1 MRHWLQLA
9 TRNWRAKPGRTVAIV
24 LAVMLG
30 VGTVVAVSS
39 LYASVEATISEQ
51 IVDNWLGHSH
61 ISIQSPSGHWG
72 SIDENI
78 AGKVAKIDGVI
89 RVTARYKTRMQLIT
103 PVDAPE
109 PGEDIDMTHARQ
121 DEIDVIGI
129 DPAQESA
136 FRKQKDMVGDGI
148 SPGDRDVIVLEA
160 RLASE
165 LKVSVGDT
173 VYVEGLINAP
183 VRPLKVCGIASGRRV
198 AFFQK
203 PSVYMHLRDVQ
214 EMRREKNRVS
224 VVDCIVTEDTPE
236 YIAEKAD
243 EIRQLLQEQRQGYL
257 VTTSGAKINQL
268 QEARSVSHLVLL
280 LFTFVTLLTSFF
292 IIITTMSM
300 GMMQRIRIL
309 GAIRCI
315 GMTRRQLAGLVYAE
329 VVPLGVIGVMLGVP
343 CGMLMTK
350 VTVAWVPHVE
360 DIVHSVR
367 FGAWGIGVAVIGGLL
382 TTILGATALLSQGAM
397 VSPLEAVNSQAKPQR
412 TRTIVFAAL
421 FGGLL
426 IGLHHL
432 LLEVIEPAHWL
443 RPVTLFVGTATLY
456 GGYMLL
462 APALVLLTGKLALL
476 VAAPVLGVDRR
487 LANDQIERAPWRA
500 AGVCWTLMVGLSLIV
515 YVFVRGES
523 IVHAW
528 NFPTKLAGTFVWTT
542 NPFDAELL
550 DEVDKINGV
559 VETTP
564 LNDVP
569 CRVQSRRTS
578 LLSLLKTES
587 VFAAGDP
594 ETFLSMAKL
603 EFLQGNAEDAREKL
617 MRGGYILL
625 PPEASH
631 SFGYNVGDKVPITIA
646 NNTVELEVAGVVR
659 SPAMDIAV
667 QYFQADS
674 YMMLA
679 SSSSVLG
686 TLDDLRKHFGI
697 DTLTMFMMNIELDP
711 STPPQ
716 AFAEA
721 SAPPESRTWWWER
734 IDAWLPL
741 LPLAETDREILA
753 NEIDETGDEERMFWG
768 PMLRR
773 LFRQHLAAVYFLKD
787 QWVELTHEARWEIYR
802 ERIVLEQ
809 VKGLIKR
816 PYAQTGTLRR
826 IKQEIDRDIR
836 IATMGIS
843 AVPMISLLVAT
854 LGVAN
859 LMMVNVTSRS
869 RQIAVLRSVGATQS
883 LIARLVL
890 VEALV
895 LGLLGSMIGVG
906 LGLHAAY
913 AGNILITSLIGVEIP
928 WVIPVPR
935 VMFAV
940 GLTWFVCIF
949 AGIRPALRAARSDVV
964 SAMAAA

>member
-9 TRNWRAKPGRTVAIV
+9 TRNWRAKPGPTIAIV

-78 AGKVAKIDGVI
+78 ADEVAKIDGVT
-89 RVTARYKTRMQLIT
+89 RVTSRYKTRMHLIS
-103 PVDAPE
+103 PVDAPA
-109 PGEDIDMTHARQ
+109 PGE
-121 DEIDVIGI
+121 EIDQTNARKDAIDVVGI
-129 DPAQESA
+129 DPAQESE

-148 SPGDRDVIVLEA
+148 QPSDRDVIVLEA

-165 LKVSVGDT
+165 LKIDLGDT
-173 VYVEGLINAP
+173 VYVEGLMNTP
-183 VRPLKVCGIASGRRV
+183 VRPVKVCGIVSGRRV

-203 PSVYMHLRDVQ
+203 PTVFMHLRDVQ

-224 VVDCIVTEDTPE
+224 VIDCMVATDTPE
-236 YIAEKAD
+236 FIAAKAE
-243 EIRQLLQEQRQGYL
+243 EIRSLIHQQGQGYL
-257 VTTSGAKINQL
+257 VSTAGAKINQL
-268 QEARSVSHLVLL
+268 QEARSASHLVLL

-292 IIITTMSM
+292 IIISTMSM

-309 GAIRCI
+309 GAIRCL
-315 GMTRRQLAGLVYAE
+315 GMTRRQLAALVYAE
-329 VVPLGVIGVMLGVP
+329 VVPLGVIGVLLGVP
-343 CGMLMTK
+343 CGMLMTHAA
-350 VTVAWVPHVE
+350 VAWVPHVE

-367 FGAWGIGVAVIGGLL
+367 FGAWGISVAVIGGLI
-382 TTILGATALLSQGAM
+382 TTILGATALLAQGAM
-397 VSPLEAVNSQAKPQR
+397 VSPLEAVNSQAKPHR
-412 TRTIVFAAL
+412 RSTIVIAAL
-421 FGGLL
+421 SGATL
-426 IGLHHL
+426 IGVHHL
-432 LLEVIEPAHWL
+432 LIAVLDSTLWL
-443 RPVTLFVGTATLY
+443 QPVTLFVGIATLY

-462 APALVLLTGKLALL
+462 APALVLLAGRLALL
-476 VAAPVLGVDRR
+476 ITAPIFGVDRR
-487 LANDQIERAPWRA
+487 LAADQIARAPWRA
-500 AGVCWTLMVGLSLIV
+500 AGVCWTLMVGLSLVV

-523 IVHAW
+523 FVQAW
-528 NFPTKLAGTFVWTT
+528 DFPTKLAGTFVWTT
-542 NPFDAELL
+542 NPFDADLL
-550 DEVDKINGV
+550 DEVDIINGV
-559 VETTP
+559 SKTTP

-569 CRVQSRRTS
+569 CRIQSRRTS
-578 LLSLLKTES
+578 LLSLFTSES
-587 VFAAGDP
+587 IFAAGDP

-603 EFLQGNAEDAREKL
+603 EFLQGDSEDAREKL
-617 MRGGYILL
+617 MRGGFILL
-625 PPEASH
+625 PPEAAH
-631 SFGYNVGDKVPITIA
+631 SFGYNLGDKMPITIA
-646 NNTVELEVAGVVR
+646 NKTVDFEVAGVVR

-686 TLDDLRKHFGI
+686 TLDDLEKHFGI
-697 DTLTMFMMNIELDP
+697 DRLSMFMMNIDL
-711 STPPQ
+711 
-716 AFAEA
+716 EA
-721 SAPPESRTWWWER
+721 SAPPKAFDEQSAPPQSRTWWWER
-734 IDAWLPL
+734 IETWLPL
-741 LPLAETDREILA
+741 LPINVADRDTLHQEIAEMGD
-753 NEIDETGDEERMFWG
+753 DERVFWG
-768 PMLRR
+768 PNLRQA
-773 LFRQHLAAVYFLKD
+773 FRQHVAAIEFLRD
-787 QWVELTHEARWEIYR
+787 QWVELTPAARWEIYR

-883 LIARLVL
+883 LIARLVI
-890 VEALV
+890 VEAMV
-895 LGLLGSMIGVG
+895 LGLLGSLIGVG
-906 LGLHAAY
+906 LGLHAAF
-913 AGNILITSLIGVEIP
+913 AGNILITSLVGIEIP
-928 WVIPVPR
+928 WVVPVGR

-940 GLTWFVCIF
+940 GLTWFVCLI
-949 AGIRPALRAARSDVV
+949 AGIRPALRAARSDVI
-964 SAMAAA
+964 SAMSAA

>member
-9 TRNWRAKPGRTVAIV
+9 TRNWRAKPGRTFAIV
-24 LAVMLG
+24 LAVTLG
-30 VGTVVAVSS
+30 VGTVVAVTS

-78 AGKVAKIDGVI
+78 ADNIANIDGVT
-89 RVTARYKTRMQLIT
+89 RVTSRYKTRMRLIS
-103 PVDAPE
+103 PVDAPAPDE
-109 PGEDIDMTHARQ
+109 EIDLTNART
-121 DEIDVIGI
+121 DEIDVVGI
-129 DPAQESA
+129 DPEQESE
-136 FRKQKDMVGDGI
+136 FRVQKDMVGDGI
-148 SPGDRDVIVLEA
+148 QPADRDVIVLEA

-165 LKVSVGDT
+165 LKIALGDT
-173 VYVEGLINAP
+173 VYVEGLMNDP
-183 VRPLKVCGIASGRRV
+183 VRPLKVCGIVSGRRV

-203 PSVYMHLRDVQ
+203 PTVYMHLRDVQ
-214 EMRREKNRVS
+214 QMRREKQRVS
-224 VVDCIVTEDTPE
+224 VIDCMVAEDTPE
-236 YIAEKAD
+236 YIATKAD
-243 EIRQLLQEQRQGYL
+243 EIRQMIRQQGQGYL

-268 QEARSVSHLVLL
+268 QEARSASHLVLL

-329 VVPLGVIGVMLGVP
+329 VVPLGVIGVLLGVP
-343 CGMLMTK
+343 CGMLMTYAA
-350 VTVAWVPHVE
+350 VAWVPHIE
-360 DIVHSVR
+360 DIVYSVK
-367 FGAWGIGVAVIGGLL
+367 FGAWGICIAVIGGLL

-412 TRTIVFAAL
+412 HRTIVFAAVCGL
-421 FGGLL
+421 LL
-426 IGLHHL
+426 IGFHHL
-432 LLEVIEPAHWL
+432 LLEVIEPANWL
-443 RPVTLFVGTATLY
+443 KPVTLFVGTATLY

-462 APALVLLTGKLALL
+462 APALVLVTGKLALL
-476 VAAPVLGVDRR
+476 IAAPLLGVDRR
-487 LANDQIERAPWRA
+487 LAADQIERAPWRA
-500 AGVCWTLMVGLSLIV
+500 AGVCWTLMVGLSLVV

-523 IVHAW
+523 IVYAW
-528 NFPTKLAGTFVWTT
+528 DFPTKLAGTFVWTT
-542 NPFDAELL
+542 DPFDADLL
-550 DEVDKINGV
+550 DQVDGIVGV
-559 VETTP
+559 SESTP

-587 VFAAGDP
+587 IFAAGDP
-594 ETFLSMAKL
+594 DTFLSMAKL
-603 EFLQGNAEDAREKL
+603 EFLQGNADDAREKL
-617 MRGGYILL
+617 MRGGYLLL

-631 SFGYNVGDKVPITIA
+631 SFGYNLGDKVPITIA
-646 NNTVELEVAGVVR
+646 NKTVDFEVAGVVR

-686 TLDDLRKHFGI
+686 TLDDLREHFGI
-697 DTLTMFMMNIELDP
+697 DTLTMFMMNIELDM

-716 AFAEA
+716 AFEL
-721 SAPPESRTWWWER
+721 SEAPPESRTWWWER
-734 IDAWLPL
+734 INDWLPL
-741 LPLAETDREILA
+741 IPLAENDREVIR
-753 NEIDETGDEERMFWG
+753 NEITEMGNKPQVYWG
-768 PMLRR
+768 PALRS
-773 LFRQHLAAVYFLKD
+773 LYRQHVSAINFLND
-787 QWVELTHEARWEIYR
+787 QWVELSPDARWEIYR

-854 LGVAN
+854 LGVSN

-895 LGLLGSMIGVG
+895 LGLLGSAIGVG

-928 WVIPVPR
+928 WVVPIPR

-940 GLTWFVCIF
+940 GLTWFVCVL
-949 AGIRPALRAARSDVV
+949 AGIRPAMRAARSDIVN
-964 SAMAAA
+964 AMAAV

>member
-9 TRNWRAKPGRTVAIV
+9 TRNWRAKPGATIAVV

-51 IVDNWLGHSH
+51 IVNNWLGQSH

-72 SIDENI
+72 SIDEGI
-78 AGKVAKIDGVI
+78 ADEVAKIDS
-89 RVTARYKTRMQLIT
+89 VTHVTSRYKTRMHLIS
-103 PVDAPE
+103 PVDAPA
-109 PGEDIDMTHARQ
+109 PGEEIDLTNART
-121 DEIDVIGI
+121 DEIDVVGI
-129 DPAQESA
+129 DPASESE
-136 FRKQKDMVGDGI
+136 FRKQKDLVGDGI
-148 SPGDRDVIVLEA
+148 QPSDRDVIVLEA

-165 LKVSVGDT
+165 LKVALGDT
-173 VYVEGLINAP
+173 VYVEGLINDP
-183 VRPLKVCGIASGRRV
+183 IRPLKVCGIASGRRV

-203 PSVYMHLRDVQ
+203 PTVYMHLRDVQ
-214 EMRREKNRVS
+214 EMRHEKNRVS
-224 VVDCIVTEDTPE
+224 VIDCIVAEDAPE
-236 YIAEKAD
+236 YIAAKA
-243 EIRQLLQEQRQGYL
+243 EELRSLIRQQGQGYL
-257 VTTSGAKINQL
+257 VTTAGAKLNQL
-268 QEARSVSHLVLL
+268 REARSASHLVLL

-309 GAIRCI
+309 GAIRCL
-315 GMTRRQLAGLVYAE
+315 GMTRSQLAALVYAE
-329 VVPLGVIGVMLGVP
+329 IVPLGVIGVLLGVP
-343 CGMLMTK
+343 CGMLMTQAA
-350 VTVAWVPHVE
+350 VAWVPHVE
-360 DIVHSVR
+360 DIVDSVR
-367 FGAWGIGVAVIGGLL
+367 FGAWGICVAVTGGLI
-382 TTILGATALLSQGAM
+382 TTILGATALLAQGAM
-397 VSPLEAVNSQAKPQR
+397 VSPLEAVNSQAKPER
-412 TRTIVFAAL
+412 HRTIVFAA
-421 FGGLL
+421 FAGAIL
-426 IGLHHL
+426 IGVH
-432 LLEVIEPAHWL
+432 HWL
-443 RPVTLFVGTATLY
+443 IAYIDPTLWLQPIALFVGTAALY

-462 APALVLLTGKLALL
+462 APALVVLVGRLALL
-476 VAAPVLGVDRR
+476 IAAPLLGVNRR
-487 LANDQIERAPWRA
+487 LAADQISRAPWRA
-500 AGVCWTLMVGLSLIV
+500 AGVCWTLMVGLSLVV

-523 IVHAW
+523 IIYAW
-528 NFPTKLAGTFVWTT
+528 DFPTKLAGTFVWTT
-542 NPFDAELL
+542 DPFDADLL
-550 DEVDKINGV
+550 EKVIDVPGV
-559 VETTP
+559 SETTP

-569 CRVQSRRTS
+569 CRIQSRRTS
-578 LLSLLKTES
+578 LLSLLKSES
-587 VFAAGDP
+587 IFAAGDP
-594 ETFLSMAKL
+594 DTFLSMAKL

-617 MRGGYILL
+617 ARGGYILL

-631 SFGYNVGDKVPITIA
+631 SFGYNVGDKVPVTIA
-646 NNTVELEVAGVVR
+646 NKTVNFEVAGVVR

-686 TLDDLRKHFGI
+686 TLDDLRELFGI
-697 DTLTMFMMNIELDP
+697 DTLTMFMMNIDLE
-711 STPPQ
+711 SSPPPD
-716 AFAEA
+716 AFGQPAT
-721 SAPPESRTWWWER
+721 PPESRTWWWEH
-734 IDAWLPL
+734 IALWLPL
-741 LPLAETDREILA
+741 LPLTESDRDVLRKEIV
-753 NEIDETGDEERMFWG
+753 EMDDEERVHWG
-768 PMLRR
+768 PALRR
-773 LFRQHLAAVYFLKD
+773 LYREHNAAIGFLRD
-787 QWVELTHEARWEIYR
+787 QWVELTPAARWEIYR

-809 VKGLIKR
+809 VKRLIKR

-895 LGLLGSMIGVG
+895 LGLLGSLIGVG

-913 AGNILITSLIGVEIP
+913 SGNILITSLIGIEIP
-928 WVIPVPR
+928 WVVPIGR
-935 VMFAV
+935 VMFGV
-940 GLTWFVCIF
+940 GLTWFVCLI
-949 AGIRPALRAARSDVV
+949 AGIRPALRAARSDVI
-964 SAMAAA
+964 SAMSAA

>member
-9 TRNWRAKPGRTVAIV
+9 TRNWRAKPGRTIAIV

-72 SIDENI
+72 SIDEGI
-78 AGKVAKIDGVI
+78 AAQIAKIEGVT
-89 RVTARYKTRMQLIT
+89 RVTSRYKTRMHLIS
-103 PVDAPE
+103 PVDAPA
-109 PGEDIDMTHARQ
+109 PGEEIDMTNARK
-121 DEIDVIGI
+121 DPIDVVGI
-129 DPAQESA
+129 DPANEAQ
-136 FRKQKDMVGDGI
+136 FRKQKDLIGGGI
-148 SPGDRDVIVLEA
+148 QPTDRDVIVLES
-160 RLASE
+160 RLASD
-165 LKVSVGDT
+165 LKINLGDT
-173 VYVEGLINAP
+173 VYIEGLMTDP
-183 VRPLKVCGIASGRRV
+183 VRPVTVCGIAPGRRV

-214 EMRREKNRVS
+214 QMRHETNRVS
-224 VVDCIVTEDTPE
+224 VIDCMVANDTPE
-236 YIAEKAD
+236 YIAGKAE
-243 EIRQLLQEQRQGYL
+243 EIRNLIRQQGQGYL
-257 VTTSGAKINQL
+257 VTTAGAKVNQL
-268 QEARSVSHLVLL
+268 REARSASHLVLL

-315 GMTRRQLAGLVYAE
+315 GMTRRQLAALVYAE
-329 VVPLGVIGVMLGVP
+329 VVPLGVIGVLLGVP
-343 CGMLMTK
+343 CGMLMTHAA
-350 VTVAWVPHVE
+350 VAWVPHVE

-367 FGAWGIGVAVIGGLL
+367 FGAWGICVAVIGGLI

-412 TRTIVFAAL
+412 HQTIVFAAL
-421 FGGLL
+421 AGAIL
-426 IGLHHL
+426 IGFHHVL
-432 LLEVIEPAHWL
+432 IATVEPSNWL

-462 APALVLLTGKLALL
+462 APALVILAGRLALMI
-476 VAAPVLGVDRR
+476 AAPLLGVDRR
-487 LANDQIERAPWRA
+487 LAADQISRAPWRA
-500 AGVCWTLMVGLSLIV
+500 AGVCWTLMVGLSLVV

-523 IVHAW
+523 IVNAW
-528 NFPTKLAGTFVWTT
+528 DFPTKLAGTFVWTT
-542 NPFDAELL
+542 DPFDADLL
-550 DEVDKINGV
+550 KKVDTIKGV
-559 VETTP
+559 TETTP

-569 CRVQSRRTS
+569 CRIKSRYSS
-578 LLSLLKTES
+578 LLSLLKSES

-594 ETFLSMAKL
+594 DTFLSMAKL
-603 EFLQGNAEDAREKL
+603 EFLQGDADDAREKL
-617 MRGGYILL
+617 TRGGYILL

-646 NNTVELEVAGVVR
+646 NKTVNFEVAGVVR

-686 TLDDLRKHFGI
+686 TLDDLRKNFGI
-697 DTLTMFMMNIELDP
+697 DTLTMFMMNIDLET
-711 STPPQ
+711 SQPPV
-716 AFAEA
+716 AFDQPA
-721 SAPPESRTWWWER
+721 SPPESRTWWWER
-734 IDAWLPL
+734 IEQWLPM
-741 LPLAETDREILA
+741 LPLDEDDVDVLRKEIAEM
-753 NEIDETGDEERMFWG
+753 GDQERVYWG
-768 PMLRR
+768 PALRR
-773 LFRQHLAAVYFLKD
+773 LYREHVAAVDFLRD
-787 QWVELTHEARWEIYR
+787 QWVELTPAARWEIYR

-809 VKGLIKR
+809 VKGMIKR

-854 LGVAN
+854 LGVVN

-883 LIARLVL
+883 LIARLVM

-895 LGLLGSMIGVG
+895 LGLLGSLIGVG

-913 AGNILITSLIGVEIP
+913 AGNILITKLLGIEIP
-928 WVIPVPR
+928 WVVPVGR
-935 VMFAV
+935 VMFGV
-940 GLTWFVCIF
+940 GLTWLVCLI
-949 AGIRPALRAARSDVV
+949 AGIRPALRAARSDVI
-964 SAMAAA
+964 SAMSAA